1 MKFTIAIYGAPG
13 SNQSAQSALNFAT
26 AVLAQGHEIYR
37 LFFYADGVH
46 NGSQLACP
54 PQDEVNLPEQWQQLI
69 QQNSLDAVVCIAAG
83 LRRGIIDNTEAER
96 YDKDSHNLR
105 TDFELSGL
113 GQLVDA
119 AAQSD
124 RLITFGN

>member
-13 SNQSAQSALNFAT
+13 SSQSAQSALNFAN

-54 PQDEVNLPEQWQQLI
+54 PQDEANLPQQWQQLI

-83 LRRGIIDNTEAER
+83 LRRGVIDNTEADR
-96 YDKDSHNLR
+96 YDKDSHNVR
-105 TDFELSGL
+105 ADFELSGL